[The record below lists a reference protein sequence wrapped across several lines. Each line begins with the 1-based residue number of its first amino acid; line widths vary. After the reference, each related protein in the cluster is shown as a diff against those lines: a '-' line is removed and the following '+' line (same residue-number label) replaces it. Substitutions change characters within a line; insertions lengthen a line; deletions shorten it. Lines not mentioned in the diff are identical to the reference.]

1 MMPHLPMVKSRQVI
15 AVLQEIGFVV
25 VGQEGSHVKLTNG
38 RRTVIVKDARGQDV
52 KRGTLR
58 SILLQAGLSEADFL
72 ARLKG

>member
-1 MMPHLPMVKSRQVI
+1 MPHVPMVKSRQVI
-15 AVLQEIGFVV
+15 AVLEDAGFVV

-38 RRTVIVKDARGQDV
+38 TRTAIVKDAKGRDV

-58 SILLQAGLSEADFL
+58 SILAQAGMSEAEFL

>member
-1 MMPHLPMVKSRQVI
+1 MPHLPMVKSRQVI
-15 AVLQEIGFVV
+15 AALQEAGFVV

-38 RRTVIVKDARGQDV
+38 ARTVIVKDAKGRDV

-58 SILLQAGLSEADFL
+58 SILDQAGMSDAEFL